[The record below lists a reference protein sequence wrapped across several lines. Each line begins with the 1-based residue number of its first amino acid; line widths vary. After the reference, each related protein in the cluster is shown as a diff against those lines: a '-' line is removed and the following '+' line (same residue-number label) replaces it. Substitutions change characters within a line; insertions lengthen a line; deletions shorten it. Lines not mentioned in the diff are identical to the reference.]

1 MRLEADQTVDKART
15 SARAKPKVG
24 RALVPIDWGQIS
36 SLRLAARVLAE
47 GLYVGLHRSSRLGS
61 GVEYG
66 GQRPYVPGD
75 DLRFLDRRSLLK
87 HDRLMV
93 RQFETDTD
101 RALWLCLDASDSMGF
116 RSPKALGSKLGYAAL
131 LGAGLTRVAIAS
143 HDPVGLSWIG
153 PSHLRDVGACTG
165 EIAFERVVAALE
177 SAGTA
182 GPLCDEAELVH
193 RSLRWLAQRARRGS
207 IVVLFSDLLDLP
219 EPAMKGI
226 AALGAGARALCVVQ
240 VLDPAERDL
249 DFRGKVRL
257 RAIEG
262 DRKVETDADAVRAQY
277 RARLQALNASWARA
291 LARDGGK
298 LVRCSTS
305 DDPVAVVREIVR
317 ACAEARR

>member
-1 MRLEADQTVDKART
+1 L
-15 SARAKPKVG
+15 
-24 RALVPIDWGQIS
+24 PIDWGQIS

-47 GLYVGLHRSSRLGS
+47 GLYVGLHRSTRLGS

-116 RSPKALGSKLGYAAL
+116 CSPKAFASKLAYAAL

-143 HDPVGLSWIG
+143 HDPVGLGWIG
-153 PSHLRDVGACTG
+153 PSALRDVGACTG
-165 EIAFERVVAALE
+165 EIAFERVVGVLE
-177 SAGTA
+177 TAGTA
-182 GPLCDEAELVH
+182 GPLSDEAELVH
-193 RSLRWLAQRARRGS
+193 RSLRWLARRARRGS
-207 IVVLFSDLLDLP
+207 VVVLFSDLLDLP
-219 EPAMKGI
+219 AAAMKAI
-226 AALGAGARALCVVQ
+226 SALGAGQRALCVVQ
-240 VLDPAERDL
+240 VLDPVERDL
-249 DFRGKVRL
+249 GFHGKVRL
-257 RAIEG
+257 RAMES
-262 DRKVETDADAVRAQY
+262 DRKAETDADAVRTQY
-277 RARLQALNASWARA
+277 QASLNTLQATWARA

-298 LVRCSTS
+298 LVRCASD
-305 DDPVAVVREIVR
+305 DDPVTVVREIVR